1 MRMIFSSSPSP
12 SLRVAAGRVDRVLFE
27 GISRPKPRSNLQLNG
42 GLLRRS
48 LHLLLAMTILLASCS
63 TLDELFA
70 TPIAPT
76 PTETPLPTATINWFP
91 ASATPTL
98 QVLSTQPPTPEMRP
112 GIGDEIISDDFSDP
126 SLWNISASNQAST
139 DIKNNRLTLS
149 VQNQVYIPSLRQ
161 AVVPNNYYAEI
172 TARPSLCRGDDNY
185 GMLVRASAIN
195 YYRFVLAC
203 NGTVRAERISSG
215 TRLVLQQPL
224 ASGDVPPGAPGEV
237 RIGVWAVGEEMRLFL
252 NGRFQFRI
260 IDPSFPS
267 GTLGVFVRS
276 AGNTAAVVSFSDLS
290 IQSVDY
296 IPPTA
301 TP

>member
-1 MRMIFSSSPSP
+1 
-12 SLRVAAGRVDRVLFE
+12 
-27 GISRPKPRSNLQLNG
+27 
-42 GLLRRS
+42 
-48 LHLLLAMTILLASCS
+48 MTIFLSSCS
-63 TLDELFA
+63 TLDAMLA
-70 TPIAPT
+70 TPIAPSQ
-76 PTETPLPTATINWFP
+76 TETPLPTATINWFP

-126 SLWNISASNQAST
+126 SLWNISASNQASA

-149 VQNQVYIPSLRQ
+149 VQSQVFMLSLRQ
-161 AVVPNNYYAEI
+161 DLILDNYYAEI
-172 TARPSLCRGDDNY
+172 TARPSLCRNEDNY
-185 GMLVRASAIN
+185 GLLVRASTIN
-195 YYRFVLAC
+195 YYRFALAC
-203 NGTVRAERISSG
+203 NGTVRAERISGG

-237 RIGVWAVGEEMRLFL
+237 RIGVWAVGKEMRLFL
-252 NGRFQFRI
+252 NGRFQFSL
-260 IDPSFPS
+260 IDPSFKN
-267 GTLGVFVRS
+267 GTLGVFVRA

-301 TP
+301 TPLP

>member
-1 MRMIFSSSPSP
+1 
-12 SLRVAAGRVDRVLFE
+12 
-27 GISRPKPRSNLQLNG
+27 
-42 GLLRRS
+42 
-48 LHLLLAMTILLASCS
+48 MTWILTSCS
-63 TLDELFA
+63 PLDAFLA

-112 GIGDEIISDDFSDP
+112 GVGDEILSDDFSDP
-126 SLWNISASNQAST
+126 SLWNISSSNQASA

-149 VQNQVYIPSLRQ
+149 VQSQVFIPSLRQ

-172 TARPSLCRGDDNY
+172 TARPSLCRGEDNY
-185 GMLVRASAIN
+185 GLLVRASTIN
-195 YYRFVLAC
+195 YYRFALAC
-203 NGTVRAERISSG
+203 NGTVRAERISGG

-237 RIGVWAVGEEMRLFL
+237 RIGVWAVGKEMRLFL
-252 NGRFQFRI
+252 NGRFQFSV

-301 TP
+301 TPMP